1 MKTTTYNLDF
11 VNRVKNLRVSE
22 KDFLP
27 LLKKAVKILAAKKV
41 LVTGHANAKAAKK
54 MTGGELQ
61 LVLTSDRAIRLI
73 NKEYRGLDKP
83 TDVVSLSY
91 FDQPAFPGK
100 EDLTGEIIIS
110 VDTAKRQAK
119 EHKKTLKQ
127 ELQFLFVHGVLHVF
141 GYDHEDAGERKIMF
155 ELQDSILGTKMWRKI
170 ID

>member
-1 MKTTTYNLDF
+1 MKKGGYNLDF
-11 VNRVKNLRVSE
+11 VNKVKNLAASE

-27 LLKKAVKILAAKKV
+27 LLKKAVKILGTKKA
-41 LVTGHANAKAAKK
+41 LARRMK
-54 MTGGELQ
+54 GGELQ
-61 LVLTSDRAIRLI
+61 MVLTSDRTIRLI

-91 FDQPAFPGK
+91 FDEPAFPGK

-110 VDTAKRQAK
+110 VDTARRQAK

-141 GYDHEDAGERKIMF
+141 GYDHEEAGERKIMF
-155 ELQDSILGTKMWRKI
+155 ELQDNILGTKMWRKI